1 MSLTTIIK
9 KNQLREQLPDA
20 AHPALLRR
28 IIELGSL
35 PTVWNNVTTIRPRLL
50 LTWVIPSITL
60 MIGDQPRPALVHKE
74 YLFSLQQNAHLYK
87 DIVAMRGREFGDE
100 YDNTPFDVLSILGMP
115 CLVTTKQET
124 GKQPIVISLEAF
136 PEDEFYPETD
146 LSFQSLTYTNFDW
159 ALYNSLSKTVREKM
173 EKTPQFQ
180 QVLAQNP
187 TRQPTAV
194 DETAINLPL

>member
-20 AHPALLRR
+20 AHPSLLRR

-35 PTVWNNVTTIRPRLL
+35 PTVWNNVTTIRPRIL

-74 YLFSLQQNAHLYK
+74 YLFSLQKNAHLYK
-87 DIVAMRGREFGDE
+87 DIVAMRGHEFGEE
-100 YDNTPFDVLSILGMP
+100 YDNTPFDILSLLGMP

-124 GKQPIVISLEAF
+124 GKKPVILKLDPY

-146 LSFQSLTYTNFDW
+146 LAFQSLTYAHFDW
-159 ALYNSLSKTVREKM
+159 SLFNSLSKTIQEKM
-173 EKTPQFQ
+173 ERTRQFQ
-180 QVLAQNP
+180 QVLANNP
-187 TRQPTAV
+187 TRQSNSIN
-194 DETAINLPL
+194 ETPLNLPV